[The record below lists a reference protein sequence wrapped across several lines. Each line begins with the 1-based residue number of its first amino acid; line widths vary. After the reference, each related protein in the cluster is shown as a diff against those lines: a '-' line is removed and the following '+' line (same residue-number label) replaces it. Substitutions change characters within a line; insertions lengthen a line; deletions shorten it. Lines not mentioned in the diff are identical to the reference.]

1 MGGPETRSATRCDGR
16 SVFARVAKP
25 VVEAGKRFF
34 HRLTA
39 AILTRSYQLSEVLKK
54 ALLYR
59 GFVIRWLPV
68 FQRSAECNSAI
79 QQIENLRYV
88 STATLKRFSTM
99 KYPG

>member
-54 ALLYR
+54 A
-59 GFVIRWLPV
+59 
-68 FQRSAECNSAI
+68 QQNAI
-79 QQIENLRYV
+79 LRYFGCGCAALHEV
-88 STATLKRFSTM
+88 QLSGSILPAFPSNQT
-99 KYPG
+99 

>member
-54 ALLYR
+54 A
-59 GFVIRWLPV
+59 
-68 FQRSAECNSAI
+68 
-79 QQIENLRYV
+79 QQNTILRYTRGNYEI
-88 STATLKRFSTM
+88 SGLEF
-99 KYPG
+99 PLEH